1 LNDRVQRRWL
11 DRLTPTAA
19 GLVSRAWVI
28 DTVEAAGVPPA
39 ARARVIDELVAFE
52 PPRRH
57 GVRNTVIFWV
67 GVIGAAMA
75 AGAIG
80 LPGWVGFVAALLVF
94 AAIGRELARRAVR
107 WRLDELMR
115 EGTDRPPRPAARP

>member
-1 LNDRVQRRWL
+1 VTRRWL
-11 DRLTPTAA
+11 DRCTPTAA

-28 DTVEAAGVPPA
+28 DAVDEAGLPA
-39 ARARVIDELVAFE
+39 PERARAIEELVAFE

-67 GVIGAAMA
+67 GVIGAAMTA
-75 AGAIG
+75 DAIG

-94 AAIGRELARRAVR
+94 AAIGRELARRALR
-107 WRLDELMR
+107 WRLGELVR
-115 EGTDRPPRPAARP
+115 TGPDSPQRPSVRR

>member
-1 LNDRVQRRWL
+1 MSRRWL

-28 DTVEAAGVPPA
+28 DAVDEAGLPA
-39 ARARVIDELVAFE
+39 PARAHAIDELVAFE

-75 AGAIG
+75 ADAVG
-80 LPGWVGFVAALLVF
+80 LPGWVGFVAALFVF
-94 AAIGRELARRAVR
+94 ACIGRELAKRALR
-107 WRLDELMR
+107 WRLGELAR
-115 EGTDRPPRPAARP
+115 DGGARSTAPTPRP